1 MTLPIMGR
9 SCSDV
14 FSSPFLASVCT
25 LFLHIAI
32 HLRRYHCQLHTIH
45 LRSVS
50 LSSTRQLC
58 WDSHRIC
65 GHQLDFSTWCLHRF
79 LKLNRTKTSQECSP
93 FHGFLSLFIQ
103 LIIPES
109 GSHPC
114 SAVPLAALI
123 PDGILQT
130 LTHSICLICVFP
142 SIPAMTLVILIS
154 PILLNWPFYWSSRLR
169 SCPPPIS
176 LPHDSHS
183 KLSKGHGW
191 LKTHQL
197 LSLPRGQSPNS

>member
-1 MTLPIMGR
+1 MKLEDFSKGGHVTLPIMGR

-45 LRSVS
+45 LRS
-50 LSSTRQLC
+50 STRQLC
-58 WDSHRIC
+58 WDSHRMC

-109 GSHPC
+109 GSHPLFCC
-114 SAVPLAALI
+114 S
-123 PDGILQT
+123 T
-130 LTHSICLICVFP
+130 RCS
-142 SIPAMTLVILIS
+142 
-154 PILLNWPFYWSSRLR
+154 
-169 SCPPPIS
+169 
-176 LPHDSHS
+176 
-183 KLSKGHGW
+183 
-191 LKTHQL
+191 
-197 LSLPRGQSPNS
+197 NS

>member
-1 MTLPIMGR
+1 MKLEDFSKGGHVTLPIMGR

-14 FSSPFLASVCT
+14 CSSPFLASVCT

-32 HLRRYHCQLHTIH
+32 HLCRYHCQLHTIH

-50 LSSTRQLC
+50 LSSTGQLC

-109 GSHPC
+109 GSHPLFCC
-114 SAVPLAALI
+114 STRCSNSWWNITDSNSQHLPYLCLPL
-123 PDGILQT
+123 
-130 LTHSICLICVFP
+130 HSC
-142 SIPAMTLVILIS
+142 
-154 PILLNWPFYWSSRLR
+154 
-169 SCPPPIS
+169 
-176 LPHDSHS
+176 HDFSHS
-183 KLSKGHGW
+183 HLTYTIKLAF
-191 LKTHQL
+191 L
-197 LSLPRGQSPNS
+197 LVLPPQVLPTSNFSSTWFSQ